1 MIRYALKC
9 DADHQFES
17 WFQSADAFQSLL
29 NASMVEC
36 PQCGSSKVEK
46 TLMAPRVT
54 TSRKRA
60 TPQPEAPSQ
69 PMVSAP
75 DAKMEEAM
83 RALKEHV
90 EANSD
95 YVGKDFAREATS
107 MHLGDA
113 PERSIYGEVAP
124 EDAKRLAEDGVPA
137 IPLPFIPKSKTN

>member
-17 WFQSADAFQSLL
+17 WFQSADAFQSLEK
-29 NASMVEC
+29 ASMIEC
-36 PQCGSSKVEK
+36 PQCGSKKVEK
-46 TLMAPRVT
+46 SLMAPRVA

-69 PMVSAP
+69 PVVSAP

-107 MHLGDA
+107 MHLGDV

>member
-17 WFQSADAFQSLL
+17 WFQSADAFQSLEK
-29 NASMVEC
+29 ASMIEC
-36 PQCGSSKVEK
+36 PQCGSKKVEK
-46 TLMAPRVT
+46 SLMAPRVA

-69 PMVSAP
+69 PVVSAP

-107 MHLGDA
+107 MHLGDV
-113 PERSIYGEVAP
+113 PER
-124 EDAKRLAEDGVPA
+124 
-137 IPLPFIPKSKTN
+137 

>member
-1 MIRYALKC
+1 
-9 DADHQFES
+9 
-17 WFQSADAFQSLL
+17 
-29 NASMVEC
+29 
-36 PQCGSSKVEK
+36 
-46 TLMAPRVT
+46 
-54 TSRKRA
+54 
-60 TPQPEAPSQ
+60 
-69 PMVSAP
+69 MVSAP

-107 MHLGDA
+107 MHLGEA

>member
-29 NASMVEC
+29 NAAMVEC
-36 PQCGSSKVEK
+36 PQCGSSKVGK

-60 TPQPEAPSQ
+60 NPQPEAPSQ

-107 MHLGDA
+107 MHLGEA